1 VVGWYL
7 AAGELNYG
15 DTLLRG
21 VTEYLS
27 GDPSGTRTPYS
38 LSPTGIP
45 VFLEGGQNLVLFS
58 GRLRVGSPM
67 ELALAA
73 GNLLLSLIG
82 QPAGEGSYIRRQQTV
97 ARWGQL
103 LHRKMTAWLKL
114 KARLDRYHKV
124 MGNALMQDLTP
135 CIVRRPTEPERYVT
149 GGRLAVG
156 YSRSCAILKPSPTW
170 ARSSE
175 GSSPASEVSLLRSS
189 VVTWWH
195 SATLSSFRPPAPAGS
210 STAVGPRRAC
220 DADVEMGTTMTDR
233 HPGA

>member
-58 GRLRVGSPM
+58 GRLRVGSPL

-103 LHRKMTAWLKL
+103 LHRKITAWLEL

-135 CIVRRPTEPERYVT
+135 WESGYTCRTLASVGHIKNRRTAGAAFAAPGPVEIPLT
-149 GGRLAVG
+149 
-156 YSRSCAILKPSPTW
+156 
-170 ARSSE
+170 
-175 GSSPASEVSLLRSS
+175 SL
-189 VVTWWH
+189 
-195 SATLSSFRPPAPAGS
+195 
-210 STAVGPRRAC
+210 
-220 DADVEMGTTMTDR
+220 
-233 HPGA
+233 